1 MSVIEDVLLPAP
13 TMGPLVTRTV
23 EAFAPLGAQAPHVFK
38 GMITITLPRARA
50 HEAVRI
56 AHEAGFGH
64 LSDVL
69 GLDWLTFPRHAGP
82 RFAVVYNL
90 YALAAN
96 ERLFIRVDLDE
107 GESVASITDLWPGA
121 NFMEREVYDL
131 YGVEFTGH
139 PNLRKLVTPEDLE
152 GHPLRKDFPI
162 GETPT
167 LFNDGRFIDPPTFR
181 AGMIG
186 KSRGLTGWVGG
197 ARKGVV
203 SEAAPRA
210 DDEGEAPA

>member
-1 MSVIEDVLLPAP
+1 MNDLP
-13 TMGPLVTRTV
+13 TD
-23 EAFAPLGAQAPHVFK
+23 E
-38 GMITITLPRARA
+38 RARA
-50 HEAVRI
+50 AAGPLAARVVAALEAQGGEPSTFKDMLTVRVPRTRAHDAVRG
-56 AHEAGFGH
+56 AREAGFDH

-69 GLDWLTFPRHAGP
+69 GVDWLTFPRHAGP
-82 RFAVVYNL
+82 RFSVFYNL
-90 YALAAN
+90 YAIAAG
-96 ERLFIRVDLDE
+96 ERIFLRVDLDE
-107 GESVASITDLWPGA
+107 GETLASITDLWPGA

-131 YGVEFTGH
+131 FGLTFTGH
-139 PNLRKLVTPEDLE
+139 PNLRKLVTPEDME
-152 GHPLRKDFPI
+152 GHALRKDFPL

-203 SEAAPRA
+203 SEAPRL
-210 DDEGEAPA
+210 DDDPEGTA